1 MTDQQA
7 LFAYRMNEAE
17 ETLTD
22 ARAMLAAGISPRS
35 IVNRTYYAMFY
46 CILAL
51 FIHENVEHR
60 TSKHS
65 GIIALFDRHF
75 VHTGRLGRD
84 YSKMLHRAFD
94 SRQEADY
101 RELVTYTVDDAR
113 EGLRLAE
120 EFLLGIKELI
130 AAGERR

>member
-1 MTDQQA
+1 MTDQQT
-7 LFAYRMNEAE
+7 LFIYRMNEAE
-17 ETLTD
+17 ETLAD
-22 ARAMLAAGISPRS
+22 ARAMLEAGISPRS

-46 CILAL
+46 SILAL

-75 VHTGRLGRD
+75 VHTGRLDRD

-94 SRQEADY
+94 CRQEADY
-101 RELVTYTVDDAR
+101 RELVTYTLDDAR
-113 EGLRLAE
+113 ECLRLAE
-120 EFLLGIKELI
+120 EFLLGIKKLI
-130 AAGERR
+130 AAGEPS